1 MNFNINSSLKTLIS
15 AKMCFVVKFISFKF
29 GLKKN
34 GRNGGGGDRA
44 LLIPKFMVAN
54 RGLLSD

>member
-1 MNFNINSSLKTLIS
+1 MINSSLKTLIS

-34 GRNGGGGDRA
+34 GRNGGGGVRA